1 MNRKRKILT
10 VAALV
15 IFGVIIGFHY
25 ACFSTHYWRGEAGG
39 INLLGTG
46 WYLLWGVPR
55 DVIIEDIRNAALRAG
70 RVLCRTFLPFRGQK
84 TRLSVAV
91 LANAADS
98 AS

>member
-1 MNRKRKILT
+1 VNRKRKILT

-55 DVIIEDIRNAALRAG
+55 DVIIEDIRMPL
-70 RVLCRTFLPFRGQK
+70 F
-84 TRLSVAV
+84 V
-91 LANAADS
+91 LAVFYVGLFSLLGDKKRDS
-98 AS
+98 Q